1 MIRLSPGAGLSVIFG
16 AASVALLKS
25 FRCEMMEV
33 HHEKIKRKDSFHA
46 GRQDCPCPV
55 GDAVPPGDDKK
66 FFSRGHLGRRNT
78 G

>member
-1 MIRLSPGAGLSVIFG
+1 M
-16 AASVALLKS
+16 K
-25 FRCEMMEV
+25 
-33 HHEKIKRKDSFHA
+33 KIKRKDSFHA